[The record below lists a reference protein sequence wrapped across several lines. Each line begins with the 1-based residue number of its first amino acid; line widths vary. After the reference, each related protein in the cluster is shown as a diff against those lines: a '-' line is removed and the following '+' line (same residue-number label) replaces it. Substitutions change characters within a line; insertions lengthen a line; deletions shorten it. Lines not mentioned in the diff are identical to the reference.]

1 MSVTTTP
8 AAIDTDAVTK
18 KVQAL
23 VDAYNAVVTATRT
36 ELTEKS
42 DPKATTSSGLKIGS
56 LFGDSGLISM
66 LGSLKSQ
73 MTQVVSGL
81 GLTGLADLGIAV
93 PKSTGG
99 ATTEDAKA
107 GKMTFD
113 TAKFAEVLNA
123 DYTKVRDLFA
133 GKGTTK
139 GISSLISDYVGSQT
153 GTSGVLTGRMTSD
166 DTILKD
172 YTTQIDKLND
182 RMKTTR
188 DPAEGAVHRHGN
200 GAHNSQT
207 QQAWLT
213 SQISS
218 LPTLG

>member
-23 VDAYNAVVTATRT
+23 VDAYNAVVTASRT

-42 DPKATTSSGLKIGS
+42 DPKATTSSGLKTGT
-56 LFGDSGLISM
+56 LFGDSGLSSM

-81 GLTGLADLGIAV
+81 GLTSLADLGITV
-93 PKSTGG
+93 PKTTGG

-107 GKMTFD
+107 GKMSFD
-113 TAKFAEVLNA
+113 TAKFTEVLNA

-153 GTSGVLTGRMTSD
+153 STNGVLTGRMNSD
-166 DTILKD
+166 DTVLKD
-172 YTTQIDKLND
+172 YTAQIDKLND
-182 RMKTTR
+182 RMKTTQER
-188 DPAEGAVHRHGN
+188 LKAQFTAMETALN
-200 GAHNSQT
+200 QSQT